1 MTEEIFRDDPYRAE
15 TGAMVVSCDASG
27 IVLDRT
33 VFYPRGGGQAGDA
46 GSLLCPD
53 GLTIW
58 IADTWHNRIVQLAAG

>member
-15 TGAMVVSCDASG
+15 TGAIVVSCDAAG

-46 GSLLCPD
+46 GTLVCP
-53 GLTIW
+53 
-58 IADTWHNRIVQLAAG
+58 